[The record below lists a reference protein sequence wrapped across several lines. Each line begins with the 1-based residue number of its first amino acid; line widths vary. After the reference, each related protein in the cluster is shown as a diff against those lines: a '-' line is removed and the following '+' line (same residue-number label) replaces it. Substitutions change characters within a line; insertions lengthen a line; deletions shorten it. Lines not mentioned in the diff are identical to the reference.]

1 MLARRTVHGWLPLAL
16 VAALALVGVV
26 AARSLPDPM
35 ATHFGP
41 GGVPDGTM
49 PRLLGLAVAP
59 ILAAVAAGFLVGVT
73 RWGRRVNDAWA
84 LAGLAY
90 LLLGAAWGLQLGLVA
105 SNSGA
110 SRASDARL
118 AGTGWLAL
126 IVPFAAFGIWS
137 ALRCKRL
144 EPVSSAS
151 WANVDVAAVGDDIVI
166 TMRGADAVG
175 RSSAASACRG
185 AASCARRSPT
195 CRRCGRPGFDCPA
208 PRSPASCGPGRTA
221 GPPTATSG
229 TSARDR
235 RYWSSPWPTAC
246 GTGAS
251 WFSHVTSTRPWRR
264 CHRPSRS
271 DVTARRHRPGDAL
284 ELRRRRGQTRSVL
297 P

>member
-16 VAALALVGVV
+16 VAALALVGVL

-41 GGVPDGTM
+41 GGVPDGTI

-84 LAGLAY
+84 LAGLSY

-126 IVPFAAFGIWS
+126 IVPFAAFGVWS

-151 WANVDVAAVGDDIVI
+151 SANVDVAAVGDDIVI
-166 TMRGADAVG
+166 TMRGADTVWAL
-175 RSSAASACRG
+175 
-185 AASCARRSPT
+185 RRSIRLP
-195 CRRCGRPGFDCPA
+195 RRGLLRAQVADL
-208 PRSPASCGPGRTA
+208 
-221 GPPTATSG
+221 
-229 TSARDR
+229 
-235 RYWSSPWPTAC
+235 SSL
-246 GTGAS
+246 
-251 WFSHVTSTRPWRR
+251 
-264 CHRPSRS
+264 RPSGLRLPGTEIPGVLRAGS
-271 DVTARRHRPGDAL
+271 YGRAPNRDFWDVRTGPQVLVLTLADGLRYRRIVVQPRDLDAAL
-284 ELRRRRGQTRSVL
+284 AAL
-297 P
+297 PQAVT